1 MTKVMIVDDAAFM
14 RASIRRMIESQD
26 YEVVAEA
33 ADGIEA
39 IEKYKKFKPDL
50 ITMDIT
56 MPNMTGIEAL
66 KGMRGLDKE
75 VRVVMVSAMGQEK
88 LIKEAVINGASSFIV
103 KPFQS
108 DKLLQVLNGITK

>member
-14 RASIRRMIESQD
+14 RASIKRMLESRD
-26 YEVVAEA
+26 YEIVAEA

-39 IEKYKKFKPDL
+39 IEMYKKYKPEL

-56 MPNMTGIEAL
+56 MPNMSGIEAL
-66 KGMRGLDKE
+66 KGIRVLDKD

-88 LIKEAVINGASSFIV
+88 LITEAVINGASSFIV

-108 DKLLQVLNGITK
+108 DKLLQVLDGITK